1 MVDLVLL
8 HGPPASGKLTIAKEL
23 SNLVGARVFHNH
35 LTLDVAKSLLTFG
48 DPEFWDLVR
57 DLRQLSL
64 QSYFENGAGIAVTTW
79 CYEEPEDYQLFLN
92 MKLIATEGGG
102 RILPVFLNCDISH
115 LESRVENTHR
125 REMDKLCDLDQ
136 LRKIL
141 SKKNYTAVPDEM
153 CIELNSGTNSAQ
165 CNAREI
171 VRQFKL

>member
-23 SNLVGARVFHNH
+23 SDLVGARVFHNH

-57 DLRQLSL
+57 DLRLLSL
-64 QSYFENGAGIAVTTW
+64 RSYFKNGTGIAVTTW
-79 CYEEPEDYQLFLN
+79 CYEEPEDYQLFLD
-92 MKLIATEGGG
+92 MKLIATEASG
-102 RILPVFLNCDISH
+102 RILPVFLNCDASY
-115 LESRVENTHR
+115 LEDRIADTHR

-141 SKKNYTAVPDEM
+141 AKKNYIAVPDKL
-153 CIELNSGTNSAQ
+153 CIELDSGSNSAV